1 MRKQSAPAQGYADDI
16 KMGGARYV
24 QWNMALY
31 DDEVLWVV
39 PYSHN
44 RLNTAKE
51 NAQLATDD
59 CAPLPG
65 SIQVKLAAG
74 DDAVV
79 YILPLL
85 HWASTYSTR
94 CFGAACPHGGFS
106 EFAHYPVGLQSYYVH
121 LLHPEAHA
129 GDVPPM
135 MGLASAREDHRT
147 DRASSA
153 CSLDRRRGLHSGT

>member
-1 MRKQSAPAQGYADDI
+1 
-16 KMGGARYV
+16 MGGARYV

-74 DDAVV
+74 DVEALKAEADKVV
-79 YILPLL
+79 DETLN
-85 HWASTYSTR
+85 ASR
-94 CFGAACPHGGFS
+94 PK
-106 EFAHYPVGLQSYYVH
+106 
-121 LLHPEAHA
+121 
-129 GDVPPM
+129 
-135 MGLASAREDHRT
+135 R
-147 DRASSA
+147 
-153 CSLDRRRGLHSGT
+153 DRRPRDVVDV

>member
-94 CFGAACPHGGFS
+94 CFGAARTV
-106 EFAHYPVGLQSYYVH
+106 A
-121 LLHPEAHA
+121 
-129 GDVPPM
+129 
-135 MGLASAREDHRT
+135 ASLSSRT
-147 DRASSA
+147 IQ
-153 CSLDRRRGLHSGT
+153 

>member
-51 NAQLATDD
+51 NAQLLATDD

-94 CFGAACPHGGFS
+94 CFGAARTV
-106 EFAHYPVGLQSYYVH
+106 A
-121 LLHPEAHA
+121 
-129 GDVPPM
+129 
-135 MGLASAREDHRT
+135 ASLSSRT
-147 DRASSA
+147 
-153 CSLDRRRGLHSGT
+153 TIQ